1 MTYNIRPRSFEMAKK
16 LGIKIKPSTRQFK
29 KLDIYTPVR
38 GRANTYRYKFSVGDR
53 RFLDFHLWKTLEA
66 RGKVPPGTAEKR
78 RKAYKI
84 RHRNDLSVKGSPGF
98 FAYRLLWY

>member
-1 MTYNIRPRSFEMAKK
+1 MTYNIRPRTYEMAKK
-16 LGIKIKPSTRQFK
+16 LGIKIKPSSRQFK
-29 KLDIYTPVR
+29 KIDIYAPVR
-38 GRANTYRYKFSVGDR
+38 GRVNTYRYKFSVGDR
-53 RFLDFHLWKTLEA
+53 RYLDYHLWKTLEM